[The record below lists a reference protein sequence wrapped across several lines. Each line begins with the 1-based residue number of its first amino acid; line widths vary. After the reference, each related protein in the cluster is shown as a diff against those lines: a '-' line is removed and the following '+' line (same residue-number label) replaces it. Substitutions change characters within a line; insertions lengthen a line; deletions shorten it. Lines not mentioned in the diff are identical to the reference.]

1 MDSLGTAE
9 AVVTVSERG
18 GAAGFSVPRNRSAAG
33 MRWRGVSVF
42 RRRGRLRSPTV
53 TAARSDVPPR
63 DDVLA
68 DRHDAIYRD
77 NPESRVREVVA

>member
-1 MDSLGTAE
+1 
-9 AVVTVSERG
+9 
-18 GAAGFSVPRNRSAAG
+18 
-33 MRWRGVSVF
+33 
-42 RRRGRLRSPTV
+42 
-53 TAARSDVPPR
+53 VPPR